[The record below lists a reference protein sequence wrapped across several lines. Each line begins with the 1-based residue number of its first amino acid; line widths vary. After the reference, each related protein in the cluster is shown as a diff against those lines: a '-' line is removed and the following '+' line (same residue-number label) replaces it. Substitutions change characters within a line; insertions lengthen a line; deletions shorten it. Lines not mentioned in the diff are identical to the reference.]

1 MGYCWGTP
9 ALEIAPACVGVM
21 AGQACSHPKHLRSIE
36 IGLTCRA
43 LVTLACRPRAF
54 TTCVVKYPSVGVA
67 EDWGAFKPFL
77 ALIKFMAGH

>member
-1 MGYCWGTP
+1 MGYCWDTPAAEVAP

-43 LVTLACRPRAF
+43 LGHLGLQA
-54 TTCVVKYPSVGVA
+54 TCIHY
-67 EDWGAFKPFL
+67 L
-77 ALIKFMAGH
+77 YC